1 VNSIRTRLY
10 SLLSLCGTFAALV
23 LVPALAWA
31 QTTLD
36 TPRLELVS
44 VGHGKARLRVTAG
57 PSGTPAGFAVS
68 WISAGDLAANG
79 GVWPVY
85 GSSSEV
91 ARVSFTGVPTHQTWG
106 EPGRSFMLGPGASI
120 DVEIGDLAT
129 ETGVS
134 GNTVG
139 ELASGLEWVF
149 QVNARPTESAAA
161 SPYSPA
167 LAGVTT
173 HQGHD
178 CTYTQGYW
186 KNHTSVWP
194 VGSLVLG
201 SVSYTKNQLLQILL
215 SSVKGNGLVSLAHQL
230 IAAKLNVAWGSNPME
245 AAAAIAAADAMIGAR
260 VVPPIGSGSLPP
272 SDVSELTQLLDDYN
286 NGVTGP
292 GHCDA
297 VPAKAGSWGRLKSL
311 YR

>member
-23 LVPALAWA
+23 LVPVVAWA

-36 TPRLELVS
+36 APRLELIS

-79 GVWPVY
+79 GAWPTY
-85 GSSSEV
+85 GATSEV
-91 ARVSFTGVPTHQTWG
+91 ARVCFTGLPTHQTWG
-106 EPGRSFMLGPGASI
+106 EPGRSFKLGSGASI

-134 GNTVG
+134 GNVVG

-149 QVNARPTESAAA
+149 RIHALAAEPAAA
-161 SPYSPA
+161 SPYSPD

-173 HQGHD
+173 YQGHD

-186 KNHTSVWP
+186 KNHTSAWP
-194 VGSLVLG
+194 VSSLTLG
-201 SVSYTKNQLLQILL
+201 SVTYTKNQLLQILL
-215 SSVKGNGLVSLAHQL
+215 SSVKGNGLISLAHQL

-245 AAAAIAAADAMIGAR
+245 AADAIAAADAMIGAL
-260 VVPPIGSGSLPP
+260 VVPPIGGGSLPP
-272 SDVSELTQLLDDYN
+272 ESVGELTQLLDDYN
-286 NGVTGP
+286 NGVSGP

-297 VPAKAGSWGRLKSL
+297 VPAKAGSWGLLKSL